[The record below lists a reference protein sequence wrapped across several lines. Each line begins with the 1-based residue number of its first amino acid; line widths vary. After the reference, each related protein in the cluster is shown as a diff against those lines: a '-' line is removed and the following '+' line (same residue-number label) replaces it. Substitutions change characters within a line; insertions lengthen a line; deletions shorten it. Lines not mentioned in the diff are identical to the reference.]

1 MMGENGLQIERVS
14 VDYGS
19 TRAVRQVS
27 LSVPAGATLAVVGPS
42 GCGKSSLLRAIAGL
56 APVAEGRIVANG
68 RDITGL
74 APSRRDVGLVPQQ
87 YALFPHLTVHGNI
100 EYGLRARRVGASER
114 ATVVDRLLA
123 FMELAEYA
131 DRRPSQ
137 LSGGQ
142 RQRVAL
148 ARAMAIEPRVL
159 LLDEPLA
166 ALDPQLR
173 GSMRRQ
179 LVELVSASTRV
190 NVMVTHDRHEALSM
204 ADYVAVMRAGEL
216 VQFGRPREVWERPAD
231 DFVADFLC
239 AATYLDVLADAEGV
253 HLFGGQWTIPHELLG
268 SAPAAG
274 EGRLLIRP
282 NSLQVQD
289 AANRG
294 SVEAVVTHAAF
305 VGETTEV
312 TVQVADRTFTAG
324 TTRSVHVGDRV
335 HVSLTGV
342 HSWTVQTVDEAA

>member
-1 MMGENGLQIERVS
+1 MNESGLAIERVS

-19 TRAVRQVS
+19 TRAVHRVS
-27 LSVPAGATLAVVGPS
+27 LFVPAGAMLAIVGPS

-56 APVAEGRIVANG
+56 APVAEGRIVADG
-68 RDITGL
+68 RDITAL
-74 APSRRDVGLVPQQ
+74 ASSRRDVGLVPQQ
-87 YALFPHLTVHGNI
+87 YALFPHLTVRGNI
-100 EYGLRARRVGASER
+100 EYGLRARKVRAAER
-114 ATVVDRLLA
+114 AQTVDRLLD
-123 FMELAEYA
+123 FMELVGYA

-216 VQFGRPREVWERPAD
+216 VQFGRPRELWERPAD
-231 DFVADFLC
+231 AFVADFLC
-239 AATYLDVLADAEGV
+239 AATYLEVVADAEGV
-253 HLFGGQWTIPHELLG
+253 HVIDGHWTIPHDLLG
-268 SAPAAG
+268 AAPASG
-274 EGRLLIRP
+274 PGRLLIRP
-282 NSLQVQD
+282 DSLRVQE
-289 AANRG
+289 APSRG

-305 VGETTEV
+305 VGETTQV
-312 TVQVADRTFTAG
+312 TVEIAGRTLTAQ
-324 TTRSVHVGDRV
+324 TSQIVQVGDRV
-335 HVSLTGV
+335 HLSLAATSSPLV
-342 HSWTVQTVDEAA
+342 EMVQEAA